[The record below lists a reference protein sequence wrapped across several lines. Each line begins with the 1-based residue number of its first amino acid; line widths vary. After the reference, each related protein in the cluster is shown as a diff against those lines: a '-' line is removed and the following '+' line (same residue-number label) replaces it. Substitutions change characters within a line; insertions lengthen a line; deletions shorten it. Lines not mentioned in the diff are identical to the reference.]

1 MNIYERNIIIIIIS
15 LSSITIKINL
25 VASFYLCANFR
36 VTKKALLSKKVEIKL
51 FTYYHKIYSF
61 SSFRKL
67 YLNDIKLT
75 LLKTT
80 LPIKVFKAHMQ
91 DNIFEK

>member
-36 VTKKALLSKKVEIKL
+36 VTKKP
-51 FTYYHKIYSF
+51 YYQ
-61 SSFRKL
+61 RR
-67 YLNDIKLT
+67 
-75 LLKTT
+75 
-80 LPIKVFKAHMQ
+80 
-91 DNIFEK
+91 